1 MKSAGTKR
9 RVVVTGVGLVSPLGL
24 TAPETWKNLLEGKS
38 GITKITRFDPTG
50 YDSQIAGEVK
60 NFAVDQWV
68 HKKEQKKM
76 DLFIQYAM
84 AAGKMALDDSG
95 LVITDENADKVGTI
109 VSAGMGGLPAIE
121 TQHDIL
127 KTRGPGRVSPFFIPM
142 VIPNLAAGQLGITY
156 GARGPNICIT
166 TACST
171 GAHSIGEAM
180 RYIRDGICDVA
191 FAGGAESVVCPLAIA
206 GFSSMRALSTRND
219 DPERASRPWD
229 KDRDGFVL
237 AEGSGILIVEEL
249 EHAMKRGARIYCEV
263 VGYGLN
269 CDAYHMTSPSE
280 GGTGAAKCM
289 KMALEDAGMNPS
301 DIDYINAH
309 GTSTGPGDIAE
320 TLAVKAAFGDHAR
333 KVWVSSTKSMTGH
346 LLGAAGS
353 LEAAISVLALRDNA
367 VPPTINLENPSPEC
381 DLDYVPKTAREK
393 RLTAVLSNS
402 FGFGGT
408 NASLIF
414 KRGP

>member
-1 MKSAGTKR
+1 MKSGKR
-9 RVVVTGVGLVSPLGL
+9 RVVVTGVGVVSPLGM
-24 TAPETWKNLLEGKS
+24 TSQETWKNILEGKS
-38 GITKITRFDPTG
+38 GISKITRFDAST

-60 NFAVDQWV
+60 NFQPDLWV

-95 LVITDENADKVGTI
+95 FTITDENADRVGTI
-109 VSAGMGGLPAIE
+109 VSAGMGGLPGIE
-121 TQHDIL
+121 VQHNIL
-127 KTRGPGRVSPFFIPM
+127 RDRGANRVSPFFIPM
-142 VIPNLAAGQLGITY
+142 VIPNLAAGQLAITY

-191 FAGGAESVVCPLAIA
+191 LAGGAESTICPLAIA

-219 DPERASRPWD
+219 DPTKASRPWD
-229 KDRDGFVL
+229 NARDGFVL
-237 AEGSGILIVEEL
+237 AEGSGIMVVEDL
-249 EHAMKRGARIYCEV
+249 EHALKRGARIYCEV

-280 GGTGAAKCM
+280 GGLGAAKCM
-289 KMALEDAGMNPS
+289 EMALKDAELNPS

-320 TLAVKAAFGDHAR
+320 TQAVKRAFGEHAK

-353 LEAAISVLALRDNA
+353 LEAVFAVLALRDNV
-367 VPPTINLENPSPEC
+367 VPPTINLDNPSPEC
-381 DLDYVPKTAREK
+381 DLDYVPNTAREK